1 MDIRIHEV
9 NSRVQTMD
17 SPALMEP
24 RILRE
29 IVRLCVRAVK
39 DELAHDRRMNEQ
51 LRLSNSI
58 SPDEHR

>member
-1 MDIRIHEV
+1 MDIRINEV

-17 SPALMEP
+17 SPALLDP
-24 RILRE
+24 RILKE

-51 LRLSNSI
+51 LKLNNSI
-58 SPDEHR
+58 NPDELR